1 MPQRQYAPR
10 PSLLSYTV
18 STPTYTLR
26 VDVSP
31 EGIVR
36 HRAPF
41 VRRQWLGQ
49 DWATIRA
56 ALEVRYGEALRIT
69 RLMQ

>member
-1 MPQRQYAPR
+1 MPRQQYAPR
-10 PSLLSYTV
+10 PALLSYAV

-36 HRAPF
+36 HCASF
-41 VRRQWLGQ
+41 VRRRWLGQ

-56 ALEVRYGEALRIT
+56 ALEVHYGAALRIT
-69 RLMQ
+69 RRLL

>member
-1 MPQRQYAPR
+1 MPRYKHRPR
-10 PSLLSYTV
+10 PLLLSYTV
-18 STPTYTLR
+18 STSTYTLR

-36 HRAPF
+36 HCAPF

-49 DWATIRA
+49 DWTTIRV

-69 RLMQ
+69 RLMR

>member
-1 MPQRQYAPR
+1 MPRHQYAPR
-10 PSLLSYTV
+10 LPLLSYAV
-18 STPTYTLR
+18 STPTYTLC
-26 VDVSP
+26 VDVSL

-36 HRAPF
+36 HCVPL

-56 ALEVRYGEALRIT
+56 ALEVHYGAALRIT
-69 RLMQ
+69 RRLL